1 MPSIKIGNFR
11 LSIMNESKPT
21 YKYMYNGN
29 YQFAPPGLVARDAR
43 IHELH
48 LKGATQKEIAKKVG
62 IGQARVSIILIKK
75 FNVKGHGGS
84 NT

>member
-75 FNVKGHGGS
+75 FNVKGHRGS